1 MRAEAE
7 EHSIDAPMHS
17 QHRKSPHFKDNGCIN
32 VRQTVPQ
39 SLTFTHWICAAH
51 KTLLH
56 TVEERGPEIYNDALT
71 QKVQSIKKSHMLL
84 FRMPLIYLSV
94 GKYSSSPQEWQA
106 RRGGRLAGVIN
117 SAEYILKG
125 LRRKTVQWKFLIG
138 SLGRAK
144 QSWHKKTKQN
154 TISAD

>member
-7 EHSIDAPMHS
+7 EHSKDAPMHS

-94 GKYSSSPQEWQA
+94 GKYSSSPQE
-106 RRGGRLAGVIN
+106 
-117 SAEYILKG
+117 
-125 LRRKTVQWKFLIG
+125 
-138 SLGRAK
+138 
-144 QSWHKKTKQN
+144 
-154 TISAD
+154 